1 MTLNIPTWAKK
12 YAKPAG
18 VVALAT
24 ALVAG
29 AAFLRP
35 IWAAQTTQTAA
46 AAREETVRRG
56 DLTVGITESGSATLE
71 NQVISYPVQ
80 VEVEELYVKAGQRV
94 SAGEPLLKVDLS
106 ALQDEYGTLQAS
118 YDSALL
124 KLEQAKQD
132 QTTQSITAKY
142 DYDSTRLG
150 GETAELQYDY
160 TVSEIAYNI
169 SDQSDKVDDLADKL
183 ADLYTDRQDL
193 REERSDA
200 SSSYSSAR
208 EAYNAALADHQSAYP
223 SGSWETLNTA
233 RARAKT
239 AYEEAQAE
247 RDAAQ
252 AALEEA
258 QAQEDEGSE
267 EAIEAA
273 RQALEAAEAALET
286 ARAAMEEAAQA
297 VADMEEAEKAV
308 NAAKETME
316 KAKEEYSRL
325 DSEYEKAQEDY
336 SDTASN
342 LSTARLKLD
351 QLESQKEMDLLN
363 AEADKEKSVA
373 QSGNADTVYNATIS
387 QLASAVTAARA
398 TVNST
403 KKELDKV
410 AEYLTD
416 GVITAPVDGL
426 VMSVNCAEGDA
437 VSANTSLVV
446 MATSTTYVMLSV
458 SQDDIADLSLGMPVQ
473 LAFDAYEDET
483 YTGAIDS
490 ISYSAARMGSTSVSY
505 AVTILMDGSPKNI
518 YEGMT
523 CDATFIT
530 RQEKDCLYV
539 SYRAVTTAA
548 DGTET
553 VKRVDPATGESQ
565 AVPVTTGFSDGRS
578 VQIISGLEEGDV
590 VLIESRVNS

>member
-1 MTLNIPTWAKK
+1 MTLNIPTRIQK

-18 VVALAT
+18 VVALAA

-29 AAFLRP
+29 AALLRP
-35 IWAAQTTQTAA
+35 IWAAQPTQTAA
-46 AAREETVRRG
+46 ASREETVRRG

-71 NQVISYPVQ
+71 SRIVSYPVQ

-106 ALQDEYGTLQAS
+106 ALQDEYSNLQAS

-124 KLEQAKQD
+124 KLEQAKQN

-142 DYDSTRLG
+142 DYDSTLLG
-150 GETAELQYDY
+150 GETAELQYNY

-169 SDQSDKVDDLADKL
+169 SDQSDKVDELADKL
-183 ADLYTDRQDL
+183 TDLYSERRDL

-200 SSSYSSAR
+200 SS
-208 EAYNAALADHQSAYP
+208 AYNAARNSYNTALAEYQSAYP
-223 SGSWETLNTA
+223 DGSWETLNTA
-233 RARAKT
+233 HTRAKA

-247 RDAAQ
+247 YDAAQEALEEAQGAEQPDEAAIEAAQ
-252 AALEEA
+252 AALET
-258 QAQEDEGSE
+258 
-267 EAIEAA
+267 
-273 RQALEAAEAALET
+273 AEAALES
-286 ARAAMEEAAQA
+286 ARSAMEEAAQA
-297 VADMEEAEKAV
+297 LAAIEEAEKAV
-308 NAAKETME
+308 NAAKEGME
-316 KAKEEYSRL
+316 KAREEYSRL
-325 DSEYEKAQEDY
+325 DSEYEKADEDY
-336 SDTASN
+336 SDTAGS

-363 AEADKEKSVA
+363 AEADKEKTVA
-373 QSGNADTVYNATIS
+373 QSGNADTVYSATIS
-387 QLASAVTAARA
+387 QLASAVSSAQAE
-398 TVNST
+398 VNST
-403 KKELDKV
+403 KKELEKV
-410 AEYLTD
+410 EEYLTD

-426 VMSVNCAEGDA
+426 VMSVNCSEGDA
-437 VSANTSLVV
+437 MSANASLVV

-458 SQDDIADLSLGMPVQ
+458 SQDDIADLTLGMPVQ
-473 LAFDAYEDET
+473 LDFDAYEDQV
-483 YTGAIDS
+483 YTGTIDS

-505 AVTILMDGSPKNI
+505 AVTILMDGSPEDI

-530 RQEKDCLYV
+530 RQEKDCLCV

-553 VKRVDPATGESQ
+553 VKRLDPATGESQ
-565 AVPVTTGFSDGRS
+565 VVPVTTGFSDGRS
-578 VQIISGLEEGDV
+578 VQILSGLEEGDV